1 MVDFDKI
8 KDFFTISF
16 KSISKRQTR
25 SWLTMIGI
33 FIGIAAVVA
42 LVSLGEGLK
51 NAVNAQFGFLGSD
64 ILSIQAEG
72 MAMAGPPGTGVTNPL
87 SDDLAV
93 KLEKVI
99 GVEAAVNRYIRS
111 GTLVFNDY
119 QGIGIAMSIPS
130 GENRKIIKDMLGLT
144 IEYGRLLKDG
154 DNRKV
159 VLGGTFSDGSKN
171 GFDRAIKVGDNI
183 LLNDLK
189 YQVVGLLN
197 LKEVFFLIR
206 LL

>member
-1 MVDFDKI
+1 MIEYVKMAM
-8 KDFFTISF
+8 
-16 KSISKRQTR
+16 KSLGNRRLR

-33 FIGIAAVVA
+33 FIGIAAVVS
-42 LVSLGEGLK
+42 LIGLGEGLK

-189 YQVVGLLN
+189 YQVVGLLK